1 MVKHSALVCLLPLL
15 LSACAL
21 HSETREKQSLAARD
35 AWKKV
40 DLEGQLASARKAEAQ
55 ILFEQLRTEDDIQ
68 RARRDALAR
77 GMVYGGTVNSKLLAP
92 IEKELM
98 QLFVPNDARKSLGE
112 AEKWLLA
119 RDDQADARKAF
130 DKFDLEFRRAGLE
143 PPTCESVKSGTPQG
157 PAAAWDGIVNAC
169 RNPRLNAADSYPLPE
184 SGSLKKQ
191 HDLIVAAAGELAG
204 AKSASLNQRNAYRAA
219 AKVYADELA
228 KLERD
233 PLAARDRLEQAR
245 DGVGKAMKA
254 LEALEKAGADAFASK
269 VLAEARLDML
279 NKQLSSR
286 YLAAGAEVADGA
298 RVALAE
304 ARQPRLAPLVVA
316 KNLESAKA
324 DAAKRDAD
332 IQLRKEQLLRDQ
344 LKWMTAKVRAL
355 VDAHAFAAKAD
366 PNAELASMLRPQDPL
381 QLKEKDRKAIIQAKA
396 DVWKAAA
403 IYLDSEGRM
412 SAEINKIDYQLRA
425 LEHEKALS
433 YAESSISQWNSLIY
447 SVIEQQV
454 EYGAAGIRQADITAL
469 INSLALLWIG
479 VGVN

>member
-1 MVKHSALVCLLPLL
+1 MLKHSTLVCLLPLL
-15 LSACAL
+15 LTACAL
-21 HSETREKQSLAARD
+21 HSETREKQSIAAKD

-40 DLEGQLASARKAEAQ
+40 DLESQLATARKAEAQ

-77 GMVYGGTVNSKLLAP
+77 GMAYGGTVNTKLLAP

-98 QLFVPNDARKSLGE
+98 RLFVPNDAKRSLAE
-112 AEKWLLA
+112 AENWLTA
-119 RDDQADARKAF
+119 REDQADARRAF

-143 PPTCESVKSGTPQG
+143 PPTCKSVENATPQE
-157 PAAAWDGIVNAC
+157 PAEAWAGIVSAC
-169 RNPRLNAADSYPLPE
+169 RHPKLNAADSYPLPE
-184 SGSLKKQ
+184 SGALKEQ
-191 HDLIVAAAGELAG
+191 HRSIVDAASELAT
-204 AKSASLNQRNAYRAA
+204 AKSASLNQRNIYRAA
-219 AKVYADELA
+219 VKAYDEELA

-233 PLAARDRLEQAR
+233 PTAGRDRLNEAR
-245 DGVGKAMKA
+245 DKVGKAMKA
-254 LEALEKAGADAFASK
+254 LEAIEKAGADAFASK
-269 VLAEARLDML
+269 VMAEARLDML
-279 NKQLSSR
+279 NKQLSSPA
-286 YLAAGAEVADGA
+286 LAAGVELVDET
-298 RVALAE
+298 RVALAN
-304 ARQPRLAPLVVA
+304 AKQPRLAPLVVA
-316 KNLESAKA
+316 KNLETVKA

-355 VDAHAFAAKAD
+355 VDAHAFAEKAD
-366 PNAELASMLRPQDPL
+366 ANADLATMLRPQDPA
-381 QLKEKDRKAIIQAKA
+381 QLKDKDRKSILQTKA
-396 DVWKAAA
+396 NVWKAAA
-403 IYLDSEGRM
+403 MYLDSEGRM
-412 SAEINKIDYQLRA
+412 TAEINKIDYQLRA

-433 YAESSISQWNSLIY
+433 YAESSIGQWNTLIV